1 MIYDMLNVLQNEYQ
15 KQFSHQPKIR
25 QQAESLNKDSWKKD
39 YKKLMDRQK
48 CCELFKVQKID
59 KILISFYFVANL
71 EDRIVHYTNKRR
83 IIKVGENEVET
94 FSPETNDKKQ
104 KIEL

>member
-15 KQFSHQPKIR
+15 KQFSHQPEIR

-48 CCELFKVQKID
+48 CCKLPPYMHQKIY
-59 KILISFYFVANL
+59 KYIYFYICSKFGRPNRSL
-71 EDRIVHYTNKRR
+71 HK
-83 IIKVGENEVET
+83 
-94 FSPETNDKKQ
+94 
-104 KIEL
+104 